1 MLEIF
6 FSDSEKLLLERS
18 NLFNKEDIL
27 RSVQPLEPYPA
38 PYDPKPDISD
48 KCAVIKYN
56 FFEAD
61 KWSKAHDAY
70 LFGFPNA
77 GFFSFSVPVDID
89 TKEKKKGRPKKVNY
103 VYRERSLYYARIQ
116 DITKLCELREYD
128 LRGQREIIL
137 FLYRYYLCSFTE
149 DVQKALEDVLE
160 LNSMFVYPL
169 KENEVLRA
177 TRSAEKCYLDKN
189 KEYKYKN
196 DTLIEL
202 LEITE
207 VEETYMTTI
216 ISKIE
221 YKRRHREREKNRYLE
236 KLKSE
241 GKMSKKEELEK
252 TRKKIKSLREKG
264 FKNKEIMQKLGI
276 TSTTT
281 FERHITYMRKN
292 GLL

>member
-1 MLEIF
+1 
-6 FSDSEKLLLERS
+6 
-18 NLFNKEDIL
+18 
-27 RSVQPLEPYPA
+27 
-38 PYDPKPDISD
+38 
-48 KCAVIKYN
+48 
-56 FFEAD
+56 
-61 KWSKAHDAY
+61 
-70 LFGFPNA
+70 
-77 GFFSFSVPVDID
+77 
-89 TKEKKKGRPKKVNY
+89 
-103 VYRERSLYYARIQ
+103 
-116 DITKLCELREYD
+116 
-128 LRGQREIIL
+128 
-137 FLYRYYLCSFTE
+137 
-149 DVQKALEDVLE
+149 
-160 LNSMFVYPL
+160 MFVYPL